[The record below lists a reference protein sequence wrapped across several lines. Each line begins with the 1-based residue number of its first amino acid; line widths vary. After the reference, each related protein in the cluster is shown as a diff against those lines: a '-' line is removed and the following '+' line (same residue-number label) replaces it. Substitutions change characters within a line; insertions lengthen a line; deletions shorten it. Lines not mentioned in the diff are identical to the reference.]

1 MLRRAIELRRSQ
13 PGANPAD
20 VATTLKS
27 LAAVLRQRSRM
38 DEALPLV
45 REALALQRRLLGP
58 SHPEVA
64 LTLTAV
70 ADLMN
75 DPAAAES
82 LYRQARDIQ
91 RAALGP
97 DDVAVA
103 YTDVF
108 LAGFRTEQ
116 RAYADAEALFRE
128 SMEIR
133 SRRLGPEHPIT
144 ATSMIHLADL
154 LDGHLNRPAEAE
166 SLYTRAVEILRKQ
179 PPRWLPNLAGALS
192 GLTGI
197 VSDRGDHV
205 RAEALAREMLDAQRR
220 TFGVDH
226 PMVTDAMSAVAGQL
240 AAQGRLAEAEAIVR
254 DAIAT
259 LERTVGPRHDRV
271 ARALLDIARVRSAAG
286 RRVEAEADLRRA
298 LAIMETNGPPTR
310 WQGVVDAL
318 LADLLARRGETME
331 SGALFDQ
338 AASILK
344 PLGPQIGPEFHAAYA
359 ALAEHYAALRRSSD
373 EADFRRLAQGRT
385 GAVDSIARGAA
396 SARP

>member
-1 MLRRAIELRRSQ
+1 MILPGGVPASAPPRPASRSRVAVLSRDRCLRQGRLHRPCASPVRCRGSSTLPTR
-13 PGANPAD
+13 
-20 VATTLKS
+20 VATTC
-27 LAAVLRQRSRM
+27 
-38 DEALPLV
+38 EPLP
-45 REALALQRRLLGP
+45 
-58 SHPEVA
+58 
-64 LTLTAV
+64 
-70 ADLMN
+70 
-75 DPAAAES
+75 
-82 LYRQARDIQ
+82 
-91 RAALGP
+91 
-97 DDVAVA
+97 
-103 YTDVF
+103 
-108 LAGFRTEQ
+108 
-116 RAYADAEALFRE
+116 FRE

-240 AAQGRLAEAEAIVR
+240 AAQGRLAEAEAILR

-310 WQGVVDAL
+310 WRAAWWRAL
-318 LADLLARRGETME
+318 LADLLARRGRDHGIGSAVRPRGVDPPAAGPR
-331 SGALFDQ
+331 SGSA
-338 AASILK
+338 
-344 PLGPQIGPEFHAAYA
+344 FHAAYT
-359 ALAEHYAALRRSSD
+359 ALAEHYAALNRSSD